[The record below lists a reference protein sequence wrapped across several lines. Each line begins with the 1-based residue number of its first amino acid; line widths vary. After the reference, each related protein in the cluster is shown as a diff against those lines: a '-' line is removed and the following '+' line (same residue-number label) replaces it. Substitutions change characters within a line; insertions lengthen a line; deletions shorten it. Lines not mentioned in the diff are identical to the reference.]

1 MKCRNVFLVREITF
15 ATTLSQ
21 AQWPSLDHSVNLN
34 VLLFIETFEVST
46 VVIEL
51 IATELLATDLV
62 VNEL

>member
-34 VLLFIETFEVST
+34 FLLIIETFEVST

-51 IATELLATDLV
+51 IATELVASELVAT
-62 VNEL
+62 EL